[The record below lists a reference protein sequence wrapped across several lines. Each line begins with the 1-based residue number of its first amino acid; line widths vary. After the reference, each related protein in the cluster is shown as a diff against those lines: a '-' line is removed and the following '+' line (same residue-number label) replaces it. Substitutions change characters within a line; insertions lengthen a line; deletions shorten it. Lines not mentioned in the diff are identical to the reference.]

1 MARINTVAR
10 MGMRRPYSPLVRS
23 ANAISILKNPLPVIA
38 SFAAGVLSALPG
50 LFDRAG
56 IIRSVGSGLVS
67 ESASWGERLAAL
79 AFQIG
84 GWGLAEAVRLA
95 IGATPWFVGFLVL
108 FWAASRLRGLPRTL
122 ATGLVG
128 ALCLLVSAMGI
139 FGAFFPATRPINDP
153 RLLAP
158 LTLVEMAKS
167 ERGRAFVNP
176 SARPCVAVFG
186 ESLID
191 RSLSETFASDLANS
205 PEKWRAEDR
214 AKPFSSVLI
223 SGRVFEA
230 KPLIQHL
237 LDAPDWYLARVDNQ
251 GLLFLRGESPD
262 LAGSPVPNF
271 GTARERAVYLAQYA
285 LNLEIA
291 GFRTLAATSM
301 GEALSL
307 AGKDYEV
314 LFRAASLSASQSH
327 WERARKQAAAA
338 AKAQPGGYEAD
349 YLLALSL
356 LETRAFDKAL
366 ECSSRLR
373 AIYPDDPG
381 VLLLHA
387 RAARAA
393 HDYSEETKTLDR
405 LFKLAKE
412 NNTPTARIHI
422 YLAQSWA
429 QRGFPEQAV
438 SHYQAALA
446 EGLSNED
453 ARDVRAALATIE
465 DKRLKP

>member
-1 MARINTVAR
+1 
-10 MGMRRPYSPLVRS
+10 MGGPYSSLVQS
-23 ANAISILKNPLPVIA
+23 ANAISILKKPLPVFA
-38 SFAAGVLSALPG
+38 SLAAGVLSALPG

-67 ESASWGERLAAL
+67 ESASRADRLAAL
-79 AFQIG
+79 SFQLG

-95 IGATPWFVGFLVL
+95 LGAIPWSLGFLVL
-108 FWAASRLRGLPRTL
+108 FWGASRFRGLPRTL
-122 ATGLVG
+122 ATGCVG
-128 ALCLLVSAMGI
+128 VLSLLVSAMGI
-139 FGAFFPATRPINDP
+139 GGAFFPATHPINDP

-167 ERGRAFVNP
+167 ERGRTFVNP

-186 ESLID
+186 ESLLD
-191 RSLSETFASDLANS
+191 RSLTEKMDSDLANS

-214 AKPFSSVLI
+214 ARPFSSVLI
-223 SGRVFEA
+223 SGWVFEA

-251 GLLFLRGESPD
+251 GLLFLRGARSD

-271 GTARERAVYLAQYA
+271 GTPRERAVYLAQYA

-291 GFRTLAATSM
+291 GFRTLATTSM
-301 GEALSL
+301 DEALSL
-307 AGKDYEV
+307 AGKDYEI
-314 LFRAASLSASQSH
+314 LFRAASLSASQNH
-327 WERARKQAAAA
+327 WEKARKQATAA
-338 AKAQPGGYEAD
+338 AKAHPGAYEAN

-366 ECSSRLR
+366 ECSSKLR
-373 AIYPDDPG
+373 DKYPDDSAI
-381 VLLLHA
+381 LLLHA

-405 LFKLAKE
+405 LLKLAKE
-412 NNTPTARIHI
+412 SNTPTARIHI
-422 YLAQSWA
+422 FLAQSWA
-429 QRGFPEQAV
+429 QRGFPDQAV
-438 SHYQAALA
+438 SHYQAALS
-446 EGLSNED
+446 EGLSKED
-453 ARDVRAALATIE
+453 ARDVHAALATIE
-465 DKRLKP
+465 EKQLKH

>member
-1 MARINTVAR
+1 
-10 MGMRRPYSPLVRS
+10 MRF
-23 ANAISILKNPLPVIA
+23 ANAISILKRPLPVFA
-38 SFAAGVLSALPG
+38 SLAAGLLHALPG

-67 ESASWGERLAAL
+67 EPASWVDRLAAL

-84 GWGLAEAVRLA
+84 GLGLAEALRLA
-95 IGATPWFVGFLVL
+95 FGAMPWFVGFLVL
-108 FWAASRLRGLPRTL
+108 FWAAGRLSGLPRAL
-122 ATGLVG
+122 ATGFVG
-128 ALCLLVSAMGI
+128 ALSLLVSAMGVW
-139 FGAFFPATRPINDP
+139 GTFFPAALPIKDP

-167 ERGRAFVNP
+167 ERGRTFVNP
-176 SARPCVAVFG
+176 SARPCVSVFA

-191 RSLSETFASDLANS
+191 RSLTEQMVSELENS

-251 GLLFLRGESPD
+251 GLFFLRGERPD

-271 GTARERAVYLAQYA
+271 ATPRERAIYLAQYA
-285 LNLEIA
+285 LSLEIA
-291 GFRTLAATSM
+291 GFRTLATTSM
-301 GEALSL
+301 DEALSL

-338 AKAQPGGYEAD
+338 ARAHPGAYEAN

-366 ECSSRLR
+366 ECSSKLK
-373 AIYPDDPG
+373 AKYPDDPS

-387 RAARAA
+387 RASRAA
-393 HDYSEETKTLDR
+393 HDYSEETKTLER
-405 LFKLAKE
+405 LLKLAKAS
-412 NNTPTARIHI
+412 NTPTARIHI
-422 YLAQSWA
+422 FLAQSWA
-429 QRGFPEQAV
+429 QRGFPEQAIG
-438 SHYQAALA
+438 HYQAALA
-446 EGLSNED
+446 EGLSKED
-453 ARDVRAALATIE
+453 SRDVRAALATIE
-465 DKRLKP
+465 DKRLKH

>member
-1 MARINTVAR
+1 MVRA
-10 MGMRRPYSPLVRS
+10 YSPQVRF
-23 ANAISILKNPLPVIA
+23 ANAISVLENPLPVFA
-38 SFAAGVLSALPG
+38 SLAAGILSALPC

-56 IIRSVGSGLVS
+56 SIRSAGSGLVS
-67 ESASWGERLAAL
+67 ESATWGDRMAAL
-79 AFQIG
+79 AFQLG
-84 GWGLAEAVRLA
+84 GWGLVEAMRLA
-95 IGATPWFVGFLVL
+95 FGAAPWFVGLSVL
-108 FWAASRLRGLPRTL
+108 FFAAGRLKGLSRTL
-122 ATGLVG
+122 ATCSVG
-128 ALCLLVSAMGI
+128 TLCLLVSATGI
-139 FGAFFPATRPINDP
+139 WSAFFPASLPVNDP

-158 LTLVEMAKS
+158 LALVEMAKNA
-167 ERGRAFVNP
+167 RGRVFVNP

-191 RSLSETFASDLANS
+191 RSLAEKTASDLANS

-214 AKPFSSVLI
+214 ARPFSSVLI

-237 LDAPDWYLARVDNQ
+237 LDAPGWYLARVDNQ
-251 GLLFLRGESPD
+251 GLLFLRGERPD
-262 LAGSPVPNF
+262 LASSPVPNF
-271 GTARERAVYLAQYA
+271 GSARERAVYLAQYA
-285 LNLEIA
+285 LNLEMA
-291 GFRTLAATSM
+291 GFRTLATTSM
-301 GEALSL
+301 DEALSL

-338 AKAQPGGYEAD
+338 AKAQPGGYEAN
-349 YLLALSL
+349 YLVALSL

-366 ECSSRLR
+366 ECSSKLR
-373 AIYPDDPG
+373 AKYPDDSS

-387 RAARAA
+387 RASRAA

-405 LFKLAKE
+405 LLQLAKE

-422 YLAQSWA
+422 FLAQSWA
-429 QRGFPEQAV
+429 QRGFPEQAT

-453 ARDVRAALATIE
+453 ARDVRAALATIQ
-465 DKRLKP
+465 DKRLKD

>member
-1 MARINTVAR
+1 M
-10 MGMRRPYSPLVRS
+10 VRF

-38 SFAAGVLSALPG
+38 SLAAGVLAALPG

-67 ESASWGERLAAL
+67 GSASWGDWLTAL
-79 AFQIG
+79 AFQYG
-84 GWGLAEAVRLA
+84 GWGLAEALRLA
-95 IGATPWFVGFLVL
+95 FVAIPWFAGLLLL
-108 FWAASRLRGLPRTL
+108 FWVAGRLRGLPRTL

-128 ALCLLVSAMGI
+128 ALCLFVSAMGI
-139 FGAFFPATRPINDP
+139 GGAFFPATLPIKYLQ
-153 RLLAP
+153 LLAP
-158 LTLVEMAKS
+158 LALVEMAKS
-167 ERGRAFVNP
+167 EHGRVFVNP

-191 RSLSETFASDLANS
+191 RSLTEKLGSDLANS

-251 GLLFLRGESPD
+251 GLLFLRGEKPD

-271 GTARERAVYLAQYA
+271 GSARERAVYLAQYA

-291 GFRTLAATSM
+291 GFRTLATTSM

-307 AGKDYEV
+307 AGKDYEI

-327 WERARKQAAAA
+327 WERARKQATAA
-338 AKAQPGGYEAD
+338 AKEQPGGYEAN

-373 AIYPDDPG
+373 AKYPDDPG

-405 LFKLAKE
+405 LLELAKKS
-412 NNTPTARIHI
+412 NTPTARIHI
-422 YLAQSWA
+422 FLAQSWA

-446 EGLSNED
+446 EGLSKED
-453 ARDVRAALATIE
+453 ARDVRDELATIE
-465 DKRLKP
+465 DKRLKH